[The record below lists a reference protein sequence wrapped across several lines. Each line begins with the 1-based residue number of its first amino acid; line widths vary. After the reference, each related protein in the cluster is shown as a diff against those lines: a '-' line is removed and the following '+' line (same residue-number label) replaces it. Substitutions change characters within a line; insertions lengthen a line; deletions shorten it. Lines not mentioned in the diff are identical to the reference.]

1 MSLTELL
8 PSVHALP
15 RGDKFRLMQELI
27 AELAEEEG
35 GMAQQQQAAVP
46 IEYAV
51 WSPHEAHDAA
61 TMLVQLL
68 DQDRREQG
76 EAASPAPAA

>member
-15 RGDKFRLMQELI
+15 RSDKFRLMQALI
-27 AELAEEEG
+27 AELAGEETG
-35 GMAQQQQAAVP
+35 AAQQVAP
-46 IEYAV
+46 IEYPV
-51 WSPHEAHDAA
+51 WSPYDAHDAA
-61 TMLVQLL
+61 ATLLQLL

-76 EAASPAPAA
+76 EASTAQAA

>member
-27 AELAEEEG
+27 AELAGEESG
-35 GMAQQQQAAVP
+35 AVAQQAPP
-46 IEYAV
+46 IEYPV
-51 WSPHEAHDAA
+51 WSPQDAHDAA
-61 TMLVQLL
+61 ATLLQLL
-68 DQDRREQG
+68 DQDRRERS
-76 EAASPAPAA
+76 EASPAPAA